1 MQDALRAAAEARDS
15 YIAELENAWR
25 SPKAE
30 PPPSPLPGESP
41 RDAYV
46 RELSLFRLR
55 VSHHLGRATF
65 PAPASSNAACGFP
78 ALRSPVCFAS
88 RLMGPILP
96 ERLSALVEPLGSH

>member
-46 RELSLFRLR
+46 RELEQR
-55 VSHHLGRATF
+55 VED
-65 PAPASSNAACGFP
+65 AP
-78 ALRSPVCFAS
+78 
-88 RLMGPILP
+88 GPP
-96 ERLSALVEPLGSH
+96 CS